1 MIVKVKAII
10 TMKINDTELQKAM
23 DENNLPFGLNDIPNM
38 LLSKVKEYV
47 DELHDESDDF
57 IKVAVECELMG

>member
-10 TMKINDTELQKAM
+10 TMDIDDTELEKAM
-23 DENNLPFGLNDIPNM
+23 TENSLPFGLNDIPNM